1 MTGTSGSPVLLVLGL
16 VLSYGALA
24 LVLFTVLSSR
34 NARISPARRRGA
46 SPESVSMISEV
57 TAWTTSKV
65 EGLLARRKQAP
76 ALAGALDSAGLKF
89 KPAEFV
95 VLVAAG
101 SATGGA
107 IGLLMGGPLFGV
119 LLATAA
125 PLAAKLVLGSLAGR
139 RRSAFAEQLDDSLQL
154 LSSGLRAGHS
164 LLRAVDA
171 VSADSPSPTSEEFT
185 RIINETRLGRD
196 LGESLNDAASRMRSD
211 DFSWVAQAIAVHR
224 EVGGNLAEVLDR
236 VGQTIRERN
245 QIRGQVK
252 ALSAEGRISA
262 IVLMVLPFGLGGFL
276 LVASPGY
283 MDKFT
288 ESPLGYVL
296 MAVSGLLLVTGGL
309 WLRKV
314 VSFKF

>member
-1 MTGTSGSPVLLVLGL
+1 MSTSPVLLVAGL
-16 VLSYGALA
+16 VLSYSALG
-24 LVLFTVLSSR
+24 LVLFMVLSSR
-34 NARISPARRRGA
+34 SSRLSTARRRA
-46 SPESVSMISEV
+46 AAVESVTMVSRA
-57 TAWTTSKV
+57 TAWTTAKIEEV
-65 EGLLARRKQAP
+65 LARRKETP

-89 KPAEFV
+89 RPAELV
-95 VLVAAG
+95 VFVAAG
-101 SATGGA
+101 SAMGGA
-107 IGLLMGGPLFGV
+107 VGLLMAGPLMGL
-119 LLATAA
+119 LLAVVA
-125 PLAAKLVLGSLAGR
+125 PMAAKVVLGTLANR

-164 LLRAVDA
+164 LLRAIDA

-196 LGESLNDAASRMRSD
+196 LGESLNEAARRMRSD

-283 MDKFT
+283 MNAFT
-288 ESPLGYVL
+288 ESPLGYL
-296 MAVSGLLLVTGGL
+296 LIGVSGLLLVTGGL